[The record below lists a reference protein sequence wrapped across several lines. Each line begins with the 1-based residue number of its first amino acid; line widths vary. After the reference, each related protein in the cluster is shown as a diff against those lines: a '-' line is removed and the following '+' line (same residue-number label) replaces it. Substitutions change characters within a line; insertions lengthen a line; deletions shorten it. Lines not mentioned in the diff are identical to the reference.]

1 MLTPRTPH
9 AAAGSRGSATFTG
22 RTGFSRRRASAV
34 SAGLGHGGHH
44 LRLAL
49 AALIVAV
56 VCVIAWTVSAR
67 FLQPEPVSE
76 GVQPALNSRI
86 PRREVVD
93 SGRSAAAS
101 DYEPQL
107 SDSGEATAPPDVTAR
122 AADDASGVSLYTC
135 GAGAPG
141 FSWTLTPSGALRNG
155 DGRDCLSFAEGD
167 AALLLTLVPC
177 DSPKVL
183 PFTLHE
189 LSGQVR
195 TTLPAGGPDGV
206 FCLDTGDAN
215 TQGAP
220 LLLQPCLE
228 EEAASV
234 RPACQACLLRS
245 SLTRMIVLAGCVGGQ
260 PGVGSCTAAASCV
273 HAVRAVRRC
282 GQRALRGTR
291 LLPVQCARVAL
302 GAAALAA
309 GCGVVGLCTAGR

>member
-22 RTGFSRRRASAV
+22 RTGVFRRRASAV
-34 SAGLGHGGHH
+34 SAGHGHGGQH

-49 AALIVAV
+49 AALVVAV
-56 VCVIAWTVSAR
+56 VCVIAWTVSDR
-67 FLQPEPVSE
+67 LLQPASE
-76 GVQPALNSRI
+76 AVQPSALSSRT

-101 DYEPQL
+101 DYEPQS
-107 SDSGEATAPPDVTAR
+107 SDSAAAALPEATART
-122 AADDASGVSLYTC
+122 ADDAGGVSLYTC
-135 GAGAPG
+135 AAGAPG

-155 DGRDCLSFAEGD
+155 EGGDCLSFAEGD

-183 PFTLHE
+183 PFTLQA

-195 TTLPAGGPDGV
+195 VTLPAGGPDGV

-228 EEAASV
+228 AEAV
-234 RPACQACLLRS
+234 P
-245 SLTRMIVLAGCVGGQ
+245 
-260 PGVGSCTAAASCV
+260 
-273 HAVRAVRRC
+273 VRAVK
-282 GQRALRGTR
+282 
-291 LLPVQCARVAL
+291 RVCP
-302 GAAALAA
+302 AA
-309 GCGVVGLCTAGR
+309 TSHDERM